1 MLIRVVLVASVLL
14 SMPRAGLASCEDAGF
29 FIRWGPTPIVY
40 GVVEGHRDPENGSR
54 SLDLRVLRVLQ
65 GNEPRPA
72 VRLWQLGAASA
83 FVERFPVGR
92 KLVVALAGGDMQYGL
107 PEGAHALE
115 VECSTRFVRVR
126 ESEDEAGLWLSEI
139 ERRLAAAR

>member
-14 SMPRAGLASCEDAGF
+14 SMPRAGLASCEDA
-29 FIRWGPTPIVY
+29 
-40 GVVEGHRDPENGSR
+40 
-54 SLDLRVLRVLQ
+54 
-65 GNEPRPA
+65 
-72 VRLWQLGAASA
+72 
-83 FVERFPVGR
+83 
-92 KLVVALAGGDMQYGL
+92 VVALAGGDMQYGL

-126 ESEDEAGLWLSEI
+126 ESEDEGGLWLSEI